1 MTMKNLILILDYY
14 RNACHRATDYPTRR
28 TFFDQAFGA
37 CQYHI
42 FIFPND
48 QVDVQDLWE
57 TYKKDFEEMLGYFQN
72 NA

>member
-14 RNACHRATDYPTRR
+14 RNACQKATDLPTKR

-48 QVDVQDLWE
+48 QVDVEDLWNDV
-57 TYKKDFEEMLGYFQN
+57 YKPQFEKMMYEM
-72 NA
+72 

>member
-1 MTMKNLILILDYY
+1 MKNLTLILDYY
-14 RNACHRATDYPTRR
+14 LNACKKATDLRTKR

-48 QVDVQDLWE
+48 QVDVQNLWDEYKPQFE
-57 TYKKDFEEMLGYFQN
+57 TEIYR
-72 NA
+72 

>member
-1 MTMKNLILILDYY
+1 MKNLILILDYY
-14 RNACHRATDYPTRR
+14 LKACKKATDLRTKR

-48 QVDVQDLWE
+48 QVDVQNLWDEYKPQFE
-57 TYKKDFEEMLGYFQN
+57 TEIYG
-72 NA
+72 